1 MVLMYCSEYILKG
14 QFLPESDRNLCLIFE
29 LFQLTNLFILVYVSV
44 FEINTYCTCQE
55 YVYLTEILTDLLH

>member
-29 LFQLTNLFILVYVSV
+29 LF
-44 FEINTYCTCQE
+44 
-55 YVYLTEILTDLLH
+55 